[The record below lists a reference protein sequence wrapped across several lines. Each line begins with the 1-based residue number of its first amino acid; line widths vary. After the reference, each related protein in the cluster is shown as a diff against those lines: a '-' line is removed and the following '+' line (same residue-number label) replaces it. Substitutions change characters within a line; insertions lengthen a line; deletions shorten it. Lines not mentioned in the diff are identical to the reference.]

1 MIRAACTIVSLNYL
15 PYARAL
21 CKSFLKFYPDCKFY
35 VLLVDRVP
43 EGLDLS
49 REDFELVLVE
59 DLGIP
64 DFGNAAFKFGIVE
77 LNTNVKPTFL
87 QRLFERGIDKLIYL
101 DPDILIYSSLDLIYT
116 ALDENGIVLTPH
128 SLSPDHK
135 VPYNEVLL
143 LVNGVFNLGFIAVSN
158 TSETNRFL
166 RWWEDRC
173 LTLGYNERWAG
184 LFVDQK
190 WLNLVPCFYDSVKI
204 LKHAGCNVAYWNMHE
219 RKLETKGNVVVVNGT
234 EKLVF
239 FHFSGV
245 DVDGGDGI
253 SKHYDKIDLVSRPDI
268 ADLITE
274 YRELLVENGIRDFGG
289 YQYAFGKFYDGTPI
303 NKLQR
308 AAFAANLDQFSL
320 SDPFDPKGPFFRW
333 AKQRRLMSKSDTV
346 GKYRRQRYS
355 ASDKR
360 VRLVNAL
367 LRLALR
373 VLGADRYS
381 ILMKYLEYASLLRNQ
396 KDIIG

>member
-1 MIRAACTIVSLNYL
+1 MIRAACTIVSLNYI

-21 CKSFLKFYPDCKFY
+21 CKSFLKFYPDCRFY
-35 VLLVDRVP
+35 VLLVDKVP

-49 REDFELVLVE
+49 HEDFELVLVE

-64 DFGNAAFKFGIVE
+64 DFKAVAFKFGILE

-87 QRLFERGIDKLIYL
+87 LRLFEMGIDKLIYL
-101 DPDILIYSSLDLIYT
+101 DPDILIYSSLDLIYD
-116 ALDENGIVLTPH
+116 ALDGNGIVLTPH
-128 SLSPDHK
+128 SLSPDDE
-135 VPYNEVLL
+135 VPYNEALL

-166 RWWEDRC
+166 GWWEDRC
-173 LTLGYNERWAG
+173 LAFGYNERWSG

-190 WLNLVPCFYDSVKI
+190 WISLVPCFYASVKI
-204 LKHAGCNVAYWNMHE
+204 LKHPGCNIAYWNLHE
-219 RKLETKGNVVVVNGT
+219 RKLEATGISWVVNGT
-234 EKLVF
+234 EELVF

-245 DVDGGDGI
+245 EVDGGVGI
-253 SKHYDKIDLVSRPDI
+253 SKHYDKVDLVSRPDV
-268 ADLITE
+268 ADLINA
-274 YRELLVENGIRDFGG
+274 YRQLLFENGIREFVR
-289 YQYAFGKFYDGTPI
+289 YQYAFGRFYDGTLI
-303 NKLQR
+303 NKLLR
-308 AAFAANLDQFSL
+308 AAFAANLDKFGL
-320 SDPFDPKGPFFRW
+320 SDPFDPNGPFFMW
-333 AKQRRLMSKSDTV
+333 ARQRHLMSKSDTV
-346 GKYRRQRYS
+346 GKYRRQSYTI
-355 ASDKR
+355 SDKR

-373 VLGADRYS
+373 ALGADRYS

>member
-1 MIRAACTIVSLNYL
+1 MIRAACTIVSLNYI

-21 CKSFLKFYPDCKFY
+21 CKSFLKFYPDCRFY

-49 REDFELVLVE
+49 HEDFELVLVE

-64 DFGNAAFKFGIVE
+64 DFKSAAFKFGIVE

-87 QRLFERGIDKLIYL
+87 LRLFERGIDKLIYL
-101 DPDILIYSSLDLIYT
+101 DPDILIYSSLDLIFA

-128 SLSPDHK
+128 SLSPDNA
-135 VPYNEVLL
+135 VSYNDVLL

-158 TSETNRFL
+158 TPETNRFL
-166 RWWEDRC
+166 HWWEDRC

-190 WLNLVPCFYDSVKI
+190 WLNLAPCFYDSVKI
-204 LKHAGCNVAYWNMHE
+204 LKHPGCNVAYWNMHE
-219 RKLETKGNVVVVNGT
+219 RKLEIKNSSRVVNGN
-234 EKLVF
+234 EELVF

-245 DVDGGDGI
+245 EVDGGDGI
-253 SKHYDKIDLVSRPDI
+253 SKHYDRIDLVLRPDV
-268 ADLITE
+268 ADLIAE
-274 YRELLVENGIRDFGG
+274 YRKLLVENGIRDFAR
-289 YQYAFGKFYDGTPI
+289 YQYAFGRFYDGTLI
-303 NKLQR
+303 NRLQR
-308 AAFAANLDQFSL
+308 AAFAANLDQFRM
-320 SDPFDPKGPFFRW
+320 SDPFDPKGPFFEW
-333 AKQRRLMSKSDTV
+333 AKQRHLMSRSDTA
-346 GKYRRQRYS
+346 GKYRRQSYNL
-355 ASDKR
+355 SDKR

-381 ILMKYLEYASLLRNQ
+381 ILMKYFEYASILRNQ
-396 KDIIG
+396 NDIIG